1 MIIIVILVAALFVG
15 LILSGIIA
23 PVLIFNNRKRL
34 AEMKEWI
41 KIYEEI
47 PEQERKVVRMR
58 YTQKLLEVKGKI
70 FKGDKAA
77 VVDAADLMEQ
87 FYQISY

>member
-1 MIIIVILVAALFVG
+1 MIIIVILVVAIFVG
-15 LILSGIIA
+15 LMLSGIIA
-23 PVLIFNNRKRL
+23 PVLIFQNRKRL
-34 AEMKEWI
+34 AEMKELI
-41 KIYEEI
+41 KQYEGIE
-47 PEQERKVVRMR
+47 EGGRSVVRMR